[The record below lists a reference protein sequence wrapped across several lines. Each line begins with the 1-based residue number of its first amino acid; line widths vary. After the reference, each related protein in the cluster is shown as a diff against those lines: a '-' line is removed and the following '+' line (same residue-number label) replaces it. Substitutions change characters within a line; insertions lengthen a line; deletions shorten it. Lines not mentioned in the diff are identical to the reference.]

1 MLNNHDENILM
12 TEFEGDHRMNGK
24 LKIQEIARQTGLS
37 ISTVSRVLAGKA
49 NTSAEARHRVLACA
63 QQNGILQGISSGRLM
78 LNNVMVFAPQRAFD
92 VRTDIFY
99 YKVIQGITAALAQ
112 HEVRIRYCGLEEE
125 HSDGALFL
133 EKMSDPQTEAA
144 LIIGID
150 DEHIHTLAADLH
162 KPCVLINC
170 SDRQMRLD
178 SVSPDHQLIGEY
190 SANYLF
196 QQGHS
201 HILNLQCLRRHTMEL
216 RLAGIRQAYAR
227 HHIPFDDG
235 RHLIATSGFG
245 SEEAEQALTTYIN
258 AIGAHAPLPTAV
270 LAGGDYMAVG
280 AVKALNKLQLN
291 VPGDIS
297 VMSTDG
303 FNLAEIHDVPLT
315 SVQVPRDELG
325 YEAIQLLQRRMLR
338 ADAPPCNLL
347 LHGRLAVRA
356 SVRRISANRPAPAVS
371 THDHRLYDE

>member
-1 MLNNHDENILM
+1 MLKSRSENILM
-12 TEFEGDHRMNGK
+12 DEFEGDHKMNGK

-49 NTSAEARHRVLACA
+49 NTSAEARRKVLECA

-99 YKVIQGITAALAQ
+99 YKVIQGIAAALMQ
-112 HEVRIRYCGLEEE
+112 HEVRIRYCGLEEQ

-133 EKMSDPQTEAA
+133 EKMSDPHTEAA

-150 DEHIHTLAADLH
+150 DEHIHTLAADLP

-170 SDRQMRLD
+170 TDRQMRLD
-178 SVSPDHQLIGEY
+178 SVSPDHQLIGDY
-190 SANYLF
+190 SASYLF

-227 HHIPFDDG
+227 HHLPFDDG
-235 RHLIATSGFG
+235 RHLVTTSGFG
-245 SEEAEQALTTYIN
+245 SEEAEQALSTYLN
-258 AIGAHAPLPTAV
+258 RAPLPTAI

-280 AVKALNKLQLN
+280 AVKALNKLGLS
-291 VPGDIS
+291 VPGDVS

-347 LHGRLAVRA
+347 LHGRLTVRA
-356 SVRRISANRPAPAVS
+356 SVRRISPHKTTPAVS
-371 THDHRLYDE
+371 THNHRLYDE

>member
-1 MLNNHDENILM
+1 
-12 TEFEGDHRMNGK
+12 MNGK

-37 ISTVSRVLAGKA
+37 ISTVSRVLAGKS
-49 NTSAEARHRVLACA
+49 NTSAEARQRVLACA
-63 QQNGILQGISSGRLM
+63 QQNGILQGLSNGRLM

-99 YKVIQGITAALAQ
+99 YKVIQGIASALAQ
-112 HEVRIRYCGLEEE
+112 HDVRIRYCGLEEQQ
-125 HSDGALFL
+125 SDSMLFL
-133 EKMSDPQTEAA
+133 EKMSDPLTEAV

-150 DEHIHTLAADLH
+150 DDHIHTLAADLN
-162 KPCVLINC
+162 KPCILINC
-170 SDRQMRLD
+170 TDRQMRLD

-201 HILNLQCLRRHTMEL
+201 RILNLQCLRRNTMEL
-216 RLAGIRQAYAR
+216 RLAGIKQAYTR
-227 HHIPFDDG
+227 HNILFDD
-235 RHLIATSGFG
+235 RQHLVTTSGFG
-245 SEEAEQALTTYIN
+245 SEEAEQAITAFISGVADQTQ
-258 AIGAHAPLPTAV
+258 LPTAI

-280 AVKALNKLQLN
+280 AVNALKKMHIS
-291 VPGDIS
+291 VPGTMS

-315 SVQVPRDELG
+315 SVHVPRDELG
-325 YEAIQLLQRRMLR
+325 AEAIALLQRRMLR
-338 ADAPPCNLL
+338 PDAPPSNML

-356 SVRRISANRPAPAVS
+356 SVKRLSPNKVTPAVS
-371 THDHRLYDE
+371 THDHRLYDV

>member
-1 MLNNHDENILM
+1 MLKSRSENILM
-12 TEFEGDHRMNGK
+12 DEFEGDHKMNGK

-49 NTSAEARHRVLACA
+49 NTSAEARRKVLECA

-99 YKVIQGITAALAQ
+99 YKVIQGIAAALMQ
-112 HEVRIRYCGLEEE
+112 HEVRIRYCGLEEQ

-133 EKMSDPQTEAA
+133 EKMSDPHTEAA

-150 DEHIHTLAADLH
+150 DEHIHTLAADLP

-170 SDRQMRLD
+170 TDRQMRLD
-178 SVSPDHQLIGEY
+178 SVSPDHQLIGDY
-190 SANYLF
+190 SASYLF

-227 HHIPFDDG
+227 HHLPFDDG
-235 RHLIATSGFG
+235 RHLVTTSGFG
-245 SEEAEQALTTYIN
+245 SEEAEQALSTYLN
-258 AIGAHAPLPTAV
+258 RAPLPTAI

-280 AVKALNKLQLN
+280 AVKALNKLGLS
-291 VPGDIS
+291 VPGDVS

-356 SVRRISANRPAPAVS
+356 SVRRISPHKTTPAVS
-371 THDHRLYDE
+371 THNHRLYDE

>member
-1 MLNNHDENILM
+1 
-12 TEFEGDHRMNGK
+12 MNGK
-24 LKIQEIARQTGLS
+24 LKVQEIARQTGLS

-49 NTSAEARHRVLACA
+49 NTSAAAREQVLACA
-63 QQNGILQGISSGRLM
+63 QRNGILQGISSGRLM

-99 YKVIQGITAALAQ
+99 YKVIQGIIAALTE
-112 HEVRIRYCGLEEE
+112 HEVRIRYCGLEEN

-133 EKMSDPQTEAA
+133 EKMSDGHTQAA
-144 LIIGID
+144 LLIGID
-150 DEHIHTLAADLH
+150 DEHIHSLAADLH

-170 SDRQMRLD
+170 TDRTMRLD
-178 SVSPDHQLIGEY
+178 SVSPDHQLIGEF

-196 QQGHS
+196 QQGHGQ
-201 HILNLQCLRRHTMEL
+201 ILNMQCLRRHTMEL

-227 HHIPFDDG
+227 HHLPFDDQ

-245 SEEAEQALTTYIN
+245 SEEAEQALTTFISRLSDRSQ
-258 AIGAHAPLPTAV
+258 LPTAI

-280 AVKALNKLQLN
+280 AVNALQKLRFS
-291 VPGDIS
+291 VPGDVS

-315 SVQVPRDELG
+315 SVHVPRDELG
-325 YEAIQLLQRRMLR
+325 SEAIQLLQRRMLR
-338 ADAPPCNLL
+338 PDAPPCNLL
-347 LHGRLAVRA
+347 LHGRLAVRE
-356 SVRRISANRPAPAVS
+356 SVKRLSSHRVTPAVS
-371 THDHRLYDE
+371 THNHRLYDQ

>member
-1 MLNNHDENILM
+1 MS
-12 TEFEGDHRMNGK
+12 GK

-37 ISTVSRVLAGKA
+37 ISTVSRVLAGKS
-49 NTSAEARHRVLACA
+49 NTSAAARRRVKECA
-63 QQNGILQGISSGRLM
+63 QQNGILQGLSSGRLM

-99 YKVIQGITAALAQ
+99 YKVIQGITAALAE
-112 HEVRIRYCGLEEE
+112 HEVRIRYCGLEET
-125 HSDGALFL
+125 HSDSALFM
-133 EKMSDPQTEAA
+133 EKMSEPQTEAA

-150 DEHIHTLAADLH
+150 DEHIHTLAADLN

-170 SDRQMRLD
+170 TDRQMRLD

-201 HILNLQCLRRHTMEL
+201 HILNLQCLRRNTMEL
-216 RLAGIRQAYAR
+216 RLAGIKQAYIR
-227 HHIPFDDG
+227 HNITFDDG
-235 RHLIATSGFG
+235 QHLVTTSGFG
-245 SEEAEQALTTYIN
+245 REEAEHALTTFIKE
-258 AIGAHAPLPTAV
+258 IGELTPLPSAILT
-270 LAGGDYMAVG
+270 GGDYMAVG
-280 AVKALNKLQLN
+280 AVNALKKLQLS

-315 SVQVPRDELG
+315 SVHVPRDELG
-325 YEAIQLLQRRMLR
+325 QEAIGLLQRRMLR
-338 ADAPPCNLL
+338 PDAPPCNMLL
-347 LHGRLAVRA
+347 CGRLAVRA
-356 SVRRISANRPAPAVS
+356 SVKRLSPNKVTPAVS
-371 THDHRLYDE
+371 THDHRLYDV

>member
-1 MLNNHDENILM
+1 
-12 TEFEGDHRMNGK
+12 MNGK

-49 NTSAEARHRVLACA
+49 NTSATARQQVLECA
-63 QQNGILQGISSGRLM
+63 QQNGILQGLSSGRLM
-78 LNNVMVFAPQRAFD
+78 LNNVVVFAPSRAFD

-99 YKVIQGITAALAQ
+99 YKVIQGITNALAE
-112 HEVRIRYCGLEEE
+112 HEVRIRYCGLEED
-125 HSDGALFL
+125 HSDSALFL
-133 EKMSDPQTEAA
+133 EKMSDPLTQAA

-150 DEHIHTLAADLH
+150 DEHIHTLAADLN

-170 SDRQMRLD
+170 TDQQMRLD
-178 SVSPDHQLIGEY
+178 SVSPDHQLIGKY

-201 HILNLQCLRRHTMEL
+201 RILNLQCLRRTTMEL
-216 RLAGIRQAYAR
+216 RLSGIKQAYAQ
-227 HHIPFDDG
+227 HNIPFDD
-235 RHLIATSGFG
+235 RQHLITTSGFG
-245 SEEAEQALTTYIN
+245 AEEAEQAMTTFIQRITDAAQLPS
-258 AIGAHAPLPTAV
+258 AI

-280 AVKALNKLQLN
+280 AVNALQKLQFN

-303 FNLAEIHDVPLT
+303 FNLAEIHDIQLT

-325 YEAIQLLQRRMLR
+325 FEAIQLLQRRMLR
-338 ADAPPCNLL
+338 PEAPPCNLL
-347 LHGRLAVRA
+347 LHGKLAVRA
-356 SVRRISANRPAPAVS
+356 SVKRLSSNKVTPAVS

>member
-1 MLNNHDENILM
+1 MLKSRSENILM
-12 TEFEGDHRMNGK
+12 DEFEGDHKMNGK
-24 LKIQEIARQTGLS
+24 LKIQQIARQTGLS

-49 NTSAEARHRVLACA
+49 NTSAEARRKVLECA
-63 QQNGILQGISSGRLM
+63 QQNGILQSISSGRLM

-99 YKVIQGITAALAQ
+99 YKVIQGIAAALMQ
-112 HEVRIRYCGLEEE
+112 HEVRIRYCGLEEQ

-133 EKMSDPQTEAA
+133 EKMSDPHTEAA

-150 DEHIHTLAADLH
+150 DEHIHTLAADLP

-170 SDRQMRLD
+170 TDRQMRLD
-178 SVSPDHQLIGEY
+178 SVSPDHQLIGDY
-190 SANYLF
+190 SASYLF

-227 HHIPFDDG
+227 HHLPFDDG
-235 RHLIATSGFG
+235 RHLVTTSGFG
-245 SEEAEQALTTYIN
+245 SEEAEQALTTYLN
-258 AIGAHAPLPTAV
+258 RAPLPTAI

-280 AVKALNKLQLN
+280 AVKALNKLGLS
-291 VPGDIS
+291 VPGDVS

-356 SVRRISANRPAPAVS
+356 SVRRISPHKTTPAVS
-371 THDHRLYDE
+371 THNHRLYDE

>member
-1 MLNNHDENILM
+1 
-12 TEFEGDHRMNGK
+12 MNGK
-24 LKIQEIARQTGLS
+24 LKVQEIARQTGLS

-49 NTSAEARHRVLACA
+49 NTSAAAREQVLACA
-63 QQNGILQGISSGRLM
+63 QRNGILQGISSGRLM

-99 YKVIQGITAALAQ
+99 YKVIQGIIAALTE
-112 HEVRIRYCGLEEE
+112 HEVRIRYCGLEEN

-133 EKMSDPQTEAA
+133 EKMSDGHTQAA
-144 LIIGID
+144 LLIGID
-150 DEHIHTLAADLH
+150 DEHIHSLAADLH

-170 SDRQMRLD
+170 TDRTMRLD
-178 SVSPDHQLIGEY
+178 SVSPDHQLIGEF

-201 HILNLQCLRRHTMEL
+201 QILNMQCLRRHTMEL

-227 HHIPFDDG
+227 HHQPFDER

-245 SEEAEQALTTYIN
+245 SEEAEQALTTFISRLRDRN
-258 AIGAHAPLPTAV
+258 QLPSAI

-280 AVKALNKLQLN
+280 AVNALQKLGFS
-291 VPGDIS
+291 VPGDVS

-315 SVQVPRDELG
+315 SVHVPRDELG
-325 YEAIQLLQRRMLR
+325 TEAIQLLQRRMLR

-347 LHGRLAVRA
+347 LHGQLAVRE
-356 SVRRISANRPAPAVS
+356 SVKRLSPHRVTPAVS
-371 THDHRLYDE
+371 THNHRLYDQ

>member
-1 MLNNHDENILM
+1 MLD
-12 TEFEGDHRMNGK
+12 
-24 LKIQEIARQTGLS
+24 
-37 ISTVSRVLAGKA
+37 
-49 NTSAEARHRVLACA
+49 CA

-99 YKVIQGITAALAQ
+99 YKVIQGIAAALMAA
-112 HEVRIRYCGLEEE
+112 R
-125 HSDGALFL
+125 GAHPLL
-133 EKMSDPQTEAA
+133 RAGRATQRRRAVSGK
-144 LIIGID
+144 
-150 DEHIHTLAADLH
+150 DERPAHRSGADHRHRRRAYPHLAADLH

-178 SVSPDHQLIGEY
+178 SVSPDHQLIGDY
-190 SANYLF
+190 SASYLF

-227 HHIPFDDG
+227 HHLPFDDG
-235 RHLIATSGFG
+235 RHLVTTSGFG
-245 SEEAEQALTTYIN
+245 SEEAEQALTTYLDGLHGHSRCRRRSGRRRLHGGRGGQ
-258 AIGAHAPLPTAV
+258 GAQQ
-270 LAGGDYMAVG
+270 AG
-280 AVKALNKLQLN
+280 LS
-291 VPGDIS
+291 VPGDVS

-356 SVRRISANRPAPAVS
+356 SVRRISPHKTAPAVS

>member
-1 MLNNHDENILM
+1 
-12 TEFEGDHRMNGK
+12 MNGK

-49 NTSAEARHRVLACA
+49 NTSKAARQRVLECA
-63 QQNGILQGISSGRLM
+63 QQNGILQGLSNGRLM

-112 HEVRIRYCGLEEE
+112 HEVRIRYCGLEEI
-125 HSDGALFL
+125 HSDSALFM

-150 DEHIHTLAADLH
+150 DEHIHTLAADLN

-170 SDRQMRLD
+170 TDRQMQLD
-178 SVSPDHQLIGEY
+178 SVSPDHQLIGEH

-201 HILNLQCLRRHTMEL
+201 RILNLQCLRRNTMEL

-227 HHIPFDDG
+227 HNIPFDDG
-235 RHLIATSGFG
+235 QHLITTSGFG
-245 SEEAEQALTTYIN
+245 SQEAEQALTTFIN
-258 AIGAHAPLPTAV
+258 SIDDRARLPSAILI
-270 LAGGDYMAVG
+270 GGDYMAVG
-280 AVKALNKLQLN
+280 AVNALNKLQLS

-303 FNLAEIHDVPLT
+303 FNLAAIHDVPLT
-315 SVQVPRDELG
+315 SVHVPRDELG
-325 YEAIQLLQRRMLR
+325 MEAIGLLQRRMLR
-338 ADAPPCNLL
+338 PDAPPCNMLL
-347 LHGRLAVRA
+347 CGRLVVRA
-356 SVRRISANRPAPAVS
+356 SVKRLSPNKVTPAVS
-371 THDHRLYDE
+371 THDHRLYDV